1 MRPASHRR
9 RSCASSRIGS
19 PSCPARAASVD
30 DTDWDRIA
38 DLYEELG
45 RRTGSPVAELNRA
58 VALGRSRGPEAG
70 LALLDQL
77 EDVPALRGYH
87 LVPSV
92 RGDLYERSGRG
103 RDAAEQFERA
113 AAMTANER
121 ERALLLGRAAAARAA
136 AGDRAAAA
144 D

>member
-1 MRPASHRR
+1 MHHGIVGDERR
-9 RSCASSRIGS
+9 ED
-19 PSCPARAASVD
+19 AAEPHPLV
-30 DTDWDRIA
+30 A
-38 DLYEELG
+38 EG
-45 RRTGSPVAELNRA
+45 RTGPVL
-58 VALGRSRGPEAG
+58 ALGRSRGPAAG

-103 RDAAEQFERA
+103 VDAAEQFERA